1 MPGIPDNSAGSSHCR
16 QRDEDQACAPPSGPG
31 APSPDSQAAYTQA
44 IRPLYPTFFENALAF
59 GGSPYTLLDSVMGH
73 IPEHAMPRPSRL
85 RKIKPQISRPA
96 PNATPSRM
104 LFRTIAPNPA
114 TIRPI
119 AERPKEVLAR

>member
-59 GGSPYTLLDSVMGH
+59 GGSPYTLLGGNG
-73 IPEHAMPRPSRL
+73 PPRWWLADIDFELP
-85 RKIKPQISRPA
+85 
-96 PNATPSRM
+96 
-104 LFRTIAPNPA
+104 LFKMNGDAAFI
-114 TIRPI
+114 
-119 AERPKEVLAR
+119 LHQ